1 MSFVNQNKT
10 WLLPLLAIGIG
21 AVAWFDLKSFQSPT
35 PAQASTSEVPS
46 PQPIQPPTAQP
57 TAEGVEPSSPPQV
70 PPAPTLGPDAWADL
84 SLYNSPRGDLG
95 KGLELASR
103 ATRPLSDAQLMPGP
117 PSLLG
122 TRFDAPE
129 LLAHPQAGDGLATPP
144 PPLEFISRTP
154 EGLRAWYQGVGY
166 LPGQTLLGSAFRVR
180 EIRPPRVTLEG
191 PSGAI
196 TQSTFLLSEPAEAR
210 SSKETP

>member
-21 AVAWFDLKSFQSPT
+21 AVAWFDLKSFQSPAPT
-35 PAQASTSEVPS
+35 QTSTSEAS
-46 PQPIQPPTAQP
+46 PTQSAQTPTASP
-57 TAEGVEPSSPPQV
+57 TAGPGDST
-70 PPAPTLGPDAWADL
+70 PPASPAPALGPDAWADL

-103 ATRPLSDAQLMPGP
+103 ATRPLSDAQLMPGIP
-117 PSLLG
+117 G
-122 TRFDAPE
+122 TFETRFNSPN
-129 LLAHPQAGDGLATPP
+129 LLAHPQAGDRLATPP
-144 PPLEFISRTP
+144 PPLEFISRTQ

-166 LPGQTLLGSAFRVR
+166 LSGQTLLGSAYRVR

-210 SSKETP
+210 SPKETP